1 MPGIPASCPTPWPG
15 QPDLVL
21 GLLTGNV
28 AMGAQLKLESFGIW
42 HYFQLGAY
50 GSDHHDRNTL
60 VPIAQ
65 QRAHALLGHIIPAQQ
80 LRLSSV
86 IPHVTL
92 PARTRTALV
101 Q

>member
-1 MPGIPASCPTPWPG
+1 MPGIPTLLATLAG

-50 GSDHHDRNTL
+50 GSDHLTVTPWYRLRSNGRRPSWGTL
-60 VPIAQ
+60 FL
-65 QRAHALLGHIIPAQQ
+65 RANVC
-80 LRLSSV
+80 SSV
-86 IPHVTL
+86 IPRVTS
-92 PARTRTALV
+92 PVHTRTALV